1 MDGKKKKCALQFAFM
16 GKNWAAV
23 NCGLSQHHCRVE
35 MSCTGSDHPISI
47 RKGCE
52 PTRIAFLFSNK
63 ELVVILDFTLL
74 PNYYNLLFIFIL
86 LLHSICL
93 NGICKEIVLKVKV
106 YWKLKVGDKNPA
118 KWMTKFLISLIQRK
132 VSVTEKCIMKFE

>member
-1 MDGKKKKCALQFAFM
+1 MSIKFVLYSLPSWERIEFLWTVDSPHTTVGCR
-16 GKNWAAV
+16 WAA
-23 NCGLSQHHCRVE
+23 LSQITQSPH
-35 MSCTGSDHPISI
+35 G
-47 RKGCE
+47 KGCE

-63 ELVVILDFTLL
+63 ELVVILDFMLL

-93 NGICKEIVLKVKV
+93 NGICKEMVLKVKLF
-106 YWKLKVGDKNPA
+106 WKLKVGDKNPS

-132 VSVTEKCIMKFE
+132 VSVTEKGIKEFE